1 MNGIQRKR
9 QRRVRLASA
18 WLLLLALFV
27 AGGAAI
33 FLEIGQW
40 LVVEDPLEPAD
51 AIVVLSGGMP
61 SRAMEAADLFRRGIA
76 PEVWLTSPVGP
87 EADLKALGI
96 AYRGE
101 QDYDF
106 EILTRLG
113 VPASA
118 IAVLGDPIVNTQDEM
133 QGIAGALRRSGKDK
147 VILVTSPPH
156 TRRVRRLWKDLVGS
170 SPRAIVRLAARD
182 PYDARHWWRNTRDS
196 LAVVRETLGLLNAW
210 ANLPVRPAR
219 R

>member
-1 MNGIQRKR
+1 MNGIQGEKR
-9 QRRVRLASA
+9 RRIRLAA
-18 WLLLLALFV
+18 WLSLLAVFV
-27 AGGAAI
+27 AGAATI
-33 FLEIGQW
+33 FLEIGRW
-40 LVVEDPLEPAD
+40 LVVEDPLEHAG
-51 AIVVLSGGMP
+51 AIAVLSGGMP
-61 SRAMEAADLFRRGIA
+61 SRAMEAADLFQRGVA
-76 PEVWLTSPVGP
+76 PEVWLTSAAGP

-96 AYRGE
+96 TYRRE

-118 IAVLGDPIVNTQDEM
+118 IAVLEDPVTNTQDEV
-133 QGIAGALRRSGKDK
+133 QVIAEALHRRGKEN
-147 VILVTSPPH
+147 VVLVTSPPH

-170 SPRAIVRLAARD
+170 SPRAIIRSAARD

-210 ANLPVRPAR
+210 AGLPVRPAR